1 MTQTTNEWF
10 RHISAHIGEF
20 TGSATAFFAA
30 FAIIIVWIATGPSFQ
45 YSNTWQLVINTGTT
59 IVTFLMVFL
68 IQNMQNRESK
78 ALHLK
83 VDELI
88 RASKNARNSLVDIE
102 NMTDV
107 ELDMLQEEF
116 RIIHAEATKHGVH
129 KFIAK

>member
-1 MTQTTNEWF
+1 
-10 RHISAHIGEF
+10 
-20 TGSATAFFAA
+20 
-30 FAIIIVWIATGPSFQ
+30 
-45 YSNTWQLVINTGTT
+45 
-59 IVTFLMVFL
+59 
-68 IQNMQNRESK
+68 MQNRESK

-116 RIIHAEATKHGVH
+116 RIIHAEATKRGVH